1 MEMESYELDLN
12 NYLSKQ
18 ERMEKELESLLHK
31 HRHDIEELNT
41 MALEYIHKRDTLLS
55 VFSSGNYDF
64 EDELLDELI
73 PINN

>member
-1 MEMESYELDLN
+1 MESYELDLN
-12 NYLSKQ
+12 NYLNKQ
-18 ERMEKELESLLHK
+18 EIMEKELESLLYK

-41 MALEYIHKRDTLLS
+41 MALEYIHERDKLLS
-55 VFSSGNYDF
+55 VFSSDNYDF